1 MKRLKASAGFS
12 FLCTLCV
19 CASTARGCFGQ
30 SNQTV
35 ILTIKVQPAAKLA
48 ASTGG
53 SAATSPQPG
62 SSINNGRIVAVNNSP
77 AAGSWTESNGL
88 YPIVGA
94 SVVLG
99 PEQSLSPVVWTFDIS
114 ESDHTH
120 AGTMV
125 AMERPKLSRNLK
137 GTGRELTIVSGTGAY
152 LGVQGTISQ
161 STDQTTNIQVES
173 RDFSQLTFSASL
185 MPATLPVIASV
196 AGGPAITHA
205 DFSLVTASQPAAP
218 GEVLTAYATDL
229 MPELE
234 SPPVNGGSSV
244 SSMTGLPI

>member
-1 MKRLKASAGFS
+1 
-12 FLCTLCV
+12 
-19 CASTARGCFGQ
+19 
-30 SNQTV
+30 
-35 ILTIKVQPAAKLA
+35 
-48 ASTGG
+48 
-53 SAATSPQPG
+53 
-62 SSINNGRIVAVNNSP
+62 
-77 AAGSWTESNGL
+77 
-88 YPIVGA
+88 
-94 SVVLG
+94 
-99 PEQSLSPVVWTFDIS
+99 
-114 ESDHTH
+114 
-120 AGTMV
+120 MV

-161 STDQTTNIQVES
+161 STDQTTAIQVES

-244 SSMTGLPI
+244 SSMTGLPISVSVGERNARVLYAGPYPGTTNGYQINFQIPENTPSGITMMRALSGFIPSPSVQLSVR